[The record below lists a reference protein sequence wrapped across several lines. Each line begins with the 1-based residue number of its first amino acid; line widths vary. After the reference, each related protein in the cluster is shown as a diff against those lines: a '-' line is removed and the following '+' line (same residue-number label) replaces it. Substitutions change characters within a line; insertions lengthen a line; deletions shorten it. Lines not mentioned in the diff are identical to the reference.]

1 MSTAEFG
8 LTPLSSATR
17 PTGRWEVFGRPPLLG
32 DEKQADYDEM
42 YDGISDAVKPADFLE
57 RIWVCDIAD
66 LTWEIFRFRGYK
78 ADLIE
83 KSATIKRFDDGSGE
97 RDVDRFNAQ
106 TLSQDLDHIEQFE
119 RITAMMEARRNNAL
133 REIERRRATFADALR
148 RHVRQIENDE
158 CHVVDEKTVE
168 ESDRA

>member
-1 MSTAEFG
+1 MG
-8 LTPLSSATR
+8 
-17 PTGRWEVFGRPPLLG
+17 GVWPPALLG

-106 TLSQDLDHIEQFE
+106 TLSQDLI
-119 RITAMMEARRNNAL
+119 ISSNSNA
-133 REIERRRATFADALR
+133 
-148 RHVRQIENDE
+148 
-158 CHVVDEKTVE
+158 
-168 ESDRA
+168 